1 MKGIFP
7 GAEVVQQ
14 PDWQL
19 EGSKG
24 EKYCRGGIKDMLLS
38 LHFTAVA

>member
-24 EKYCRGGIKDMLLS
+24 EK
-38 LHFTAVA
+38 